1 MPTFTHGKNAAFK
14 IDDSGGTLRDISNV
28 LTDVAVS
35 RTADVAEVSAFS
47 NSSKAYV
54 AGLKDATITISGSF
68 DATVDGYLSGIL
80 GVEGSFE
87 FYPIGTTGGNP
98 KASGEAICTS
108 YDRTPAPPLVPAA
121 PKSTVASLELL
132 VTAVG
137 VSKDLPL

>member
-14 IDDSGGTLRDISNV
+14 IDDSGGTLRDITDV

-80 GVEGSFE
+80 GAEE
-87 FYPIGTTGGNP
+87 EIL
-98 KASGEAICTS
+98 K
-108 YDRTPAPPLVPAA
+108 L
-121 PKSTVASLELL
+121 LEN
-132 VTAVG
+132 A
-137 VSKDLPL
+137 

>member
-14 IDDSGGTLRDISNV
+14 IDDSGGTLRDISDV

-80 GVEGSFE
+80 GVGSFE

-98 KASGEAICTS
+98 KALGECIMTS
-108 YDRTPAPPLVPAA
+108 YDRTPDVGGAVSFTAA
-121 PKSTVASLELL
+121 FQVSGD
-132 VTAVG
+132 VTETTA
-137 VSKDLPL
+137 

>member
-1 MPTFTHGKNAAFK
+1 MPTFTHGKSAAFK

-68 DATVDGYLSGIL
+68 DATVDGYLKGIL
-80 GVEGSFE
+80 GAEGSFE
-87 FYPIGTTGGNP
+87 FYPIGTTGGLP
-98 KASGEAICTS
+98 KASGECIMTS
-108 YDRTPAPPLVPAA
+108 YDRTPDVGGAVSFTAA
-121 PKSTVASLELL
+121 FQVSGD
-132 VTAVG
+132 VTEGTA
-137 VSKDLPL
+137 

>member
-1 MPTFTHGKNAAFK
+1 MPTFTHGKSAAFK

-54 AGLKDATITISGSF
+54 SGLVDSTITISGSF
-68 DATVDGYLSGIL
+68 DATVDGYLKGIL
-80 GVEGSFE
+80 GAEGSFE

-98 KASGEAICTS
+98 KVTGEAIMTS
-108 YDRTPAPPLVPAA
+108 YDRTPDVGGAV
-121 PKSTVASLELL
+121 SFSASFQVSGN
-132 VTAVG
+132 VTEGTA
-137 VSKDLPL
+137 